1 MKHLCRHVCATY
13 MVLLAGDIQ
22 ENPGPVTDA
31 CAVCTKGCR
40 KNQMAIQCDSC
51 DKWFHAKCI
60 SMKRT
65 EYDKLCEPSLA
76 WECITCLSPYGGTAV
91 YNKISSIPGYPVS
104 KNANGVEITIVK
116 LAAIPHIT
124 IIGVYRS
131 PRVAI
136 RQMCTAMMQLLVLHS
151 SEFNIFIGDFNV
163 NWLNE
168 KERIPLYN
176 AMEEQKE
183 GIVGFLHNVS
193 PTKKSSKTS
202 YFDMSIQ
209 TTNGLVRGVCFSGS
223 KQEHFDQ
230 MSKKKSP
237 IKLRNFRIERAG
249 DATTVLMNNN
259 VLLEPTKETPFSRIE
274 LPSFAYLV
282 DPHGAIKVTLW
293 EQFCGLEEG
302 KTYNFQNLQVKK
314 EYNSNGV
321 YLSTPKT
328 GCTITEV
335 EPFSQPLINPAEL
348 PQNFTNTTAAAEIL
362 GVQSVDAYQSCC
374 NCNKKLVIETSPI
387 LTCSTCGLKQ
397 NMKSTIEQCYVQL
410 LVQIKESKITV
421 TLFNDI
427 LHDMLASQGKSTLP
441 ITEETITAFLL
452 ELPTITSITFNNK
465 TKIVESVQI

>member
-1 MKHLCRHVCATY
+1 M
-13 MVLLAGDIQ
+13 
-22 ENPGPVTDA
+22 
-31 CAVCTKGCR
+31 
-40 KNQMAIQCDSC
+40 
-51 DKWFHAKCI
+51 
-60 SMKRT
+60 
-65 EYDKLCEPSLA
+65 
-76 WECITCLSPYGGTAV
+76 
-91 YNKISSIPGYPVS
+91 
-104 KNANGVEITIVK
+104 
-116 LAAIPHIT
+116 
-124 IIGVYRS
+124 
-131 PRVAI
+131 
-136 RQMCTAMMQLLVLHS
+136 
-151 SEFNIFIGDFNV
+151 
-163 NWLNE
+163 
-168 KERIPLYN
+168 
-176 AMEEQKE
+176 
-183 GIVGFLHNVS
+183 
-193 PTKKSSKTS
+193 
-202 YFDMSIQ
+202 
-209 TTNGLVRGVCFSGS
+209 FS
-223 KQEHFDQ
+223 
-230 MSKKKSP
+230 
-237 IKLRNFRIERAG
+237 
-249 DATTVLMNNN
+249 
-259 VLLEPTKETPFSRIE
+259 
-274 LPSFAYLV
+274 YLV

-362 GVQSVDAYQSCC
+362 GVRSVTAYQACC

-397 NMKSTIEQCYVQL
+397 NMKSTIQQCYVQL

>member
-1 MKHLCRHVCATY
+1 MKQTQKVLFHL
-13 MVLLAGDIQ
+13 Q
-22 ENPGPVTDA
+22 
-31 CAVCTKGCR
+31 
-40 KNQMAIQCDSC
+40 
-51 DKWFHAKCI
+51 
-60 SMKRT
+60 
-65 EYDKLCEPSLA
+65 
-76 WECITCLSPYGGTAV
+76 
-91 YNKISSIPGYPVS
+91 
-104 KNANGVEITIVK
+104 
-116 LAAIPHIT
+116 
-124 IIGVYRS
+124 
-131 PRVAI
+131 
-136 RQMCTAMMQLLVLHS
+136 
-151 SEFNIFIGDFNV
+151 
-163 NWLNE
+163 
-168 KERIPLYN
+168 

-183 GIVGFLHNVS
+183 EIVGFLHNVS

-209 TTNGLVRGVCFSGS
+209 TTDGLVRGVCFSGS

-230 MSKKKSP
+230 
-237 IKLRNFRIERAG
+237 NFRIERAG

-274 LPSFAYLV
+274 LPSANNIQSISAANTNQSITIKAKLIQMSSTKKSEEKKLFAYLV

-302 KTYNFQNLQVKK
+302 KTYNFQNLLVKK
-314 EYNSNGV
+314 EYNSNGL

-348 PQNFTNTTAAAEIL
+348 PQNFTNTTAAGEIL
-362 GVQSVDAYQSCC
+362 GVQSVTAYQACC

-397 NMKSTIEQCYVQL
+397 NMKSTIQQCYVQL

-427 LHDMLASQGKSTLP
+427 LHDMLVSQGKSTLP

-452 ELPTITSITFNNK
+452 ELPTIISITFNNK
-465 TKIVESVQI
+465 TKIVKSVQI